1 MSPPAAHRAE
11 RIYRFDAFTVDEQ
24 RLELCEN
31 GRPVPIHR
39 TPLKLLIHLASQR
52 RRTVPK
58 HELAE
63 AVWLGRDVSDYAIS
77 SALKELRHVL
87 HDDGRTQR
95 YVRTIRGRGYRF
107 VADLEIRREK
117 SPAPTLVLA
126 PAATRPSDPDVDGF
140 ADAVRQLV
148 AARLL
153 AMGVVVRLPTR
164 GADLQIESAE
174 HVLATR
180 VTRHEARFRITASL
194 VEARTGGLL
203 WADASTGSFP
213 VAAREEKRLAH
224 HIARGVAARFSRATP
239 AATTDSSARR
249 AAIDAYLAGL
259 HHYRQYNQSSLEA
272 SLECFE
278 SAIARDTSFARP
290 YAARARCYLA
300 LGTDF
305 GVCERAVAV
314 SRARKLVARALDLD
328 ATLADAL
335 AVKAEIAAFAD
346 WSWDRAETAIEEALE
361 VAPDDPACLMTAARL
376 AAALGHTAEGT
387 AMGRRAMARDVLRV
401 QERLAFA
408 RLLTWDRRI
417 DEAAAEHAR
426 LVEMEPELAIGHR
439 ELGMSLLRLG
449 RPDEAVVAWSRAQ
462 QLEGVSAE
470 IQRELLAAYER
481 DAIDGYLRAWT
492 RAAHELTA
500 CRPSLRPWI
509 WIPPASLGDLDEA
522 FAQLEP
528 SVESREEWLAFAAV
542 DPIFDP
548 LREDPRFDT
557 LLERVGVPCTG

>member
-194 VEARTGGLL
+194 VEARTEGLL
-203 WADASTGSFP
+203 W
-213 VAAREEKRLAH
+213 
-224 HIARGVAARFSRATP
+224 
-239 AATTDSSARR
+239 
-249 AAIDAYLAGL
+249 AGL

-426 LVEMEPELAIGHR
+426 LVEMEPALAIGHR